1 MSSDQ
6 KRVKRSYM
14 NIRIESNLDKDH
26 KGPWHKQNV
35 SSQLIS
41 VNIDKVINKNSRNR
55 TNDSMSSHGEKKVNT
70 LRGTGFP
77 QKISARKKASEN
89 EQQLAPLI
97 ERSQNLSPLD
107 FEMKDVYSNQ
117 ITNKNDLVPNHPS
130 TENFRVLPL
139 QIENY

>member
-1 MSSDQ
+1 
-6 KRVKRSYM
+6 
-14 NIRIESNLDKDH
+14 
-26 KGPWHKQNV
+26 
-35 SSQLIS
+35 
-41 VNIDKVINKNSRNR
+41 
-55 TNDSMSSHGEKKVNT
+55 MSSHGEKKVNT

-77 QKISARKKASEN
+77 QKISSRKKASEN
-89 EQQLAPLI
+89 EHQLAPLI

-117 ITNKNDLVPNHPS
+117 ITNKNELVPNHSS